1 MPAQTIVGGVP
12 APGSFGTVGVPMV
25 CDPSFNAARMS
36 IKPDEYEGAGTI
48 GGHYRVG
55 ASSGALTGVA
65 AGGLVYSFRAP
76 TTPSLWFVV
85 KRVTVHAVITTA
97 FTTAQALDY
106 DIIKVSSWTGGDTGG
121 TAVTMSAGGKL
132 RVNMANSQIAQIMI
146 ATTAANAAGTPKTL
160 DANAMAEAV
169 ISQTNAI
176 GSGGQ
181 VDIYKHDAFGEH
193 PIILGSNEGFNIRVV
208 TAMGAVGVVKLYV
221 STTWVEA
228 PGY

>member
-1 MPAQTIVGGVP
+1 MPATQIVGGVP
-12 APGSFGTVGVPMV
+12 APGSFGTPGIPVVADG
-25 CDPSFNAARMS
+25 SFGAARMS
-36 IKPDEYEGAGTI
+36 VKPDEFEGGGTI

-55 ASSGALTGVA
+55 AVSGALTGVA
-65 AGGLVYSFRAP
+65 AGGIVYTFRAP
-76 TTPSLWFVV
+76 TTPSLWFVL
-85 KRVTVHAVITTA
+85 KRVTVSAVITTA

-106 DIIKVSSWTGGDTGG
+106 DIVKATSWTGGDTGG
-121 TAVTMSAGGKL
+121 TAIIMSGGGKV
-132 RVNMANSQIAQIMI
+132 RANMPNSQMAQIMI

-160 DANAMAEAV
+160 DTNALAEGV

-181 VDIYKHDAFGEH
+181 VDLYKHDATGEH
-193 PIILGSNEGFNIRVV
+193 PIVLGSNEGFNIRVV